1 MNVWKGGGGEGTK
14 KKEKK
19 KPWLLNANL
28 RKPMYGH
35 IQTQRHTQIA
45 GADF

>member
-1 MNVWKGGGGEGTK
+1 MNVWRGGGGERTK
-14 KKEKK
+14 KNKK
-19 KPWLLNANL
+19 NPWLLNANL